1 MLADTYSF
9 TGDTIRFQ
17 RYMQRAR
24 SLLQA
29 VLRRSSEVELPTG
42 LLELLS
48 CELNHNGSGPGT
60 TRGGKRRSQTISIHS
75 TASEGDIF
83 AFHVKSMN
91 LLQRAMHRRSRW
103 RSECLG
109 EADTCCL
116 LSPD

>member
-1 MLADTYSF
+1 MPSVP
-9 TGDTIRFQ
+9 Q
-17 RYMQRAR
+17 
-24 SLLQA
+24 
-29 VLRRSSEVELPTG
+29 
-42 LLELLS
+42 
-48 CELNHNGSGPGT
+48 
-60 TRGGKRRSQTISIHS
+60 ISIHS

-116 LSPD
+116 LSPDEIVDDLRECVAPFEALEDAVDK